1 MLWSSSTI
9 KILKELFSGMV
20 IEEFKA
26 RPSVAMASASV
37 NAFHECLLCA
47 VEFDSIYKNGSMESR
62 SVTAGNHGAKR
73 RTACSTTR
81 SEFE

>member
-1 MLWSSSTI
+1 
-9 KILKELFSGMV
+9 MV

-47 VEFDSIYKNGSMESR
+47 VEFDSVYKNGSMESR

-73 RTACSTTR
+73 RAECSTTR
-81 SEFE
+81 SEFTWTTTTIQPDLSGLHRVR